1 MTWFRSRTFAAVVLY
16 LVLALV
22 TQFGVQQY
30 GEGYLDDSLIKA
42 TASFAVARGLNG
54 IITVFQESSI
64 SAGVVVG
71 GSVAVGQVLDPVN
84 DLIEYFSWVML
95 LSIVSLGVQKL
106 LLVIGV
112 RAGIALF
119 VLALGVFLVRWGLSR
134 RTGRLSMRP
143 VERLLLLAIVVQA
156 AVPLSSSL
164 GRVVSET
171 FLAERYAQA
180 EGAITQV
187 QSELQS
193 EYGAPLEGEERRWFD
208 RLDPRR
214 FVQTVAAR
222 ASEVTTHVIDLII
235 IFVFETLVMPLLTFL
250 LLLYLLGAFVF
261 RLDPVDREPSPPAL
275 LKSEARL
282 E

>member
-1 MTWFRSRTFAAVVLY
+1 MTWFRSRIFVAVILY

-30 GEGYLDDSLIKA
+30 GEDYLDSALVKA

-54 IITVFQESSI
+54 IITVFQESSV

-95 LSIVSLGVQKL
+95 ASIVSLGVQKL

-112 RAGIALF
+112 RAGVVLF
-119 VLALGVFLVRWGLSR
+119 GLALVVLLVRWGLSR
-134 RTGRLSMRP
+134 GRVATSSFRST
-143 VERLLLLAIVVQA
+143 ERLLLLAIVVQA
-156 AVPLSSSL
+156 AVPVTSSL

-171 FLAERYAQA
+171 FLAERYVQA
-180 EGAITQV
+180 ESAITQV
-187 QSELQS
+187 QRDLQS
-193 EYGAPLEGEERRWFD
+193 EYGAPVEGEERRWFN

-222 ASEVTTHVIDLII
+222 AGEVTTHLIDLTI

-250 LLLYLLGAFVF
+250 LLTFLLGAFVL
-261 RLDPVDREPSPPAL
+261 RIDPPERELPPPAL
-275 LKSEARL
+275 PEGS
-282 E
+282 

>member
-1 MTWFRSRTFAAVVLY
+1 MTWVRSRIFAAVLLY

-30 GEGYLDDSLIKA
+30 GEGYLDEALVKA

-54 IITVFQESSI
+54 VITVFQESSI

-95 LSIVSLGVQKL
+95 FSIVSLGVQKL
-106 LLVIGV
+106 LLVIGI

-119 VLALGVFLVRWGLSR
+119 GLALITLLVRWGLSR
-134 RTGRLSMRP
+134 RTGAVSVRP

-156 AVPLSSSL
+156 AVPLTSSV

-187 QSELQS
+187 QRDLQS
-193 EYGAPLEGEERRWFD
+193 EFGVPVEGEERRWFD

-222 ASEVTTHVIDLII
+222 AGEVTTHVIDLII
-235 IFVFETLVMPLLTFL
+235 IFVFETLVMPLLTFV

-261 RLDPVDREPSPPAL
+261 RLDPVERGLPPPGLPRGDA
-275 LKSEARL
+275 SL